1 MNQGAGYGQE
11 ISVKHCFNGKAEIV
25 NLLKKFIEKIH
36 RNVQVKVKKYL
47 ASKFYIFVFGKWGAI
62 AIALRNQ
69 NT

>member
-11 ISVKHCFNGKAEIV
+11 ISAKHCFNGKAEIV

-36 RNVQVKVKKYL
+36 CNVQVKVKK
-47 ASKFYIFVFGKWGAI
+47 YIFVFGKWGAI